1 MKNKAFILLVIILAL
16 IFSIGLTLIYGWKSP
31 LKTGTA
37 LTDKAEYGLQEPIK
51 VEIKNNTGGAIC
63 FSSCYPYYVE
73 RKNNADWKR
82 DDYPGCAEKDVAK
95 SCVGSRQTK
104 AFQISD
110 AGLAAGTYRLAISV
124 CLRCSESQDF
134 KIGRWV
140 YSNAFIIK

>member
-1 MKNKAFILLVIILAL
+1 MLVIILAL